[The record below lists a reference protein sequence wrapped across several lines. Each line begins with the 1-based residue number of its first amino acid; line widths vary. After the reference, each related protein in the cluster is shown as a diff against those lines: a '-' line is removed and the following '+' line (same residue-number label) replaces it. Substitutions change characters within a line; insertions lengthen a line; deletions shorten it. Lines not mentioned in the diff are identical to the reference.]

1 MKIVP
6 RPGRI
11 YAVLNS
17 VEERKTSGGIFIPD
31 KHSEQT
37 RIGVIRAVGSD
48 IIDLRPGDRILVS
61 YYTGVVVDMP
71 EIRDMANEGVEIHR
85 IYTPNEILAT
95 ITE

>member
-1 MKIVP
+1 MKITP

-17 VEERKTSGGIFIPD
+17 VEERMSRGGIIIPD

-37 RIGVIRAVGSD
+37 RIGTIESVGND
-48 IIDLRPGDRILVS
+48 ITDLKPGDRILVS

-71 EIRDMANEGVEIHR
+71 ELRDKSDEGVEIHR
-85 IYTPNEILAT
+85 IYTPSEVLAT
-95 ITE
+95 IEG